1 MFRSLI
7 HFEFIFVYGVRK
19 CSSFILLQVVDQFS
33 QHHLLKRR
41 GGTFLNGGE
50 RVSSLMSGVE
60 HSSEIHGGW
69 FWPSSLC
76 GMVFLSCPSDGMEGW
91 EETGLH
97 ERTGCSSSSQATG
110 VAAFQTWQC
119 FHKHSSQGH
128 TSSVLIQHLWVRPG
142 NRGAFL
148 TAWTFLG
155 TLCVMIFKQLQT

>member
-1 MFRSLI
+1 MFISLI

-76 GMVFLSCPSDGMEGW
+76 GMVFFELPQWWDGRMRGNRSAWTYWLFFLFPSHRSSCLPNLAVFSQ
-91 EETGLH
+91 TLITRPH
-97 ERTGCSSSSQATG
+97 LQCSHSAPLSQARKSWCI
-110 VAAFQTWQC
+110 FNC
-119 FHKHSSQGH
+119 LDFF
-128 TSSVLIQHLWVRPG
+128 G
-142 NRGAFL
+142 NS
-148 TAWTFLG
+148 
-155 TLCVMIFKQLQT
+155 LCDDF